1 MEIINGNELAKGI
14 KQALREDNGRN
25 DLRPV
30 LAIILVDGDEES
42 RVYVGL
48 KEKAVK
54 EIGGVCRQIIT
65 PADITKDKLISII
78 SELNNDGT
86 VDGILLQLPL
96 PEGLQSSVEE
106 ILSAIDPQKDVD
118 GFTPANRGLLSTDS
132 QYFTSCAALGVF
144 DVIKQVMPEL
154 KAKEIVLIGDS
165 FDVIMPLAVMLMQ
178 VGCRVRLEPDY
189 KPGLL
194 GNAEALVIEKGRPQ
208 IVKGEHLMQRLLLID
223 AGFYWENGRTLGN
236 IDFDSVAERE
246 GWLLPVPGGLGPMLI
261 AMLMKNLCQ
270 AARQRKD

>member
-1 MEIINGNELAKGI
+1 MQIINGSELARAV
-14 KQALREDNGRN
+14 KQGLREDNLKNG
-25 DLRPV
+25 LRPV
-30 LAIILVDGDEES
+30 LAIIVVAGDEES
-42 RVYVGL
+42 LVYVGL
-48 KEKAVK
+48 KEKAVN

-65 PADITKDKLISII
+65 SADITRDKLITLIT
-78 SELNNDGT
+78 ELNNDET

-106 ILSAIDPQKDVD
+106 ILSAIDPEKDVD

-144 DVIKQVMPEL
+144 HVIKRIVADL
-154 KAKEIVLIGDS
+154 KGKEIMLVGDS
-165 FDVIMPLAVMLMQ
+165 FDVVTPLAIMLMQ
-178 VGCRVRLEPDY
+178 AGSRVRMEPEY
-189 KPGLL
+189 KPTLL
-194 GNAEALVIEKGRPQ
+194 GNVDVLVIEKGRPE
-208 IVKGEHLMQRLLLID
+208 IVKGEHLKQQLLLID

-236 IDFDSVAERE
+236 VDRSSVADND

-270 AARQRKD
+270 AARQRNK